1 MGIEPT
7 TRSLGSYCSTTELH
21 PRAATSIAW
30 SEARKKLGK
39 KPTSQQVDGTCKAP
53 VTDSLILRYSR
64 PASTPMIDT
73 ALTRSKFSHPDLT
86 AGGEPRARVAL
97 DELRTLWINTGSLCN
112 IECRNCYIESS
123 PDNDRLAYITAKEAA
138 RFFEEITS
146 ARLPVREIGF
156 TGGEPFMN
164 PDIIAMTGDALS
176 RGYAV
181 LILTNAMQ
189 PMMRPRIRSGLL
201 ALCDSYGDR
210 LTIRVSLDHYTKTLH
225 ETERGAD
232 AFETT
237 LDGIDW
243 LAWVGF
249 KLALAGRTCWGE
261 SEADARAG
269 YAALAL
275 ERDWP
280 IDAADPGALMLFPE
294 LDERA
299 DVPEITEQCWGILG
313 KRPADVM
320 CASSRMV
327 VKRKGS
333 ARLVVLPC
341 TLLPYD
347 AAFEMGETLAEAAR
361 ADGGM
366 FEEGAV
372 KLCHPHCAKFCV
384 LGAGRCSV

>member
-1 MGIEPT
+1 MT
-7 TRSLGSYCSTTELH
+7 
-21 PRAATSIAW
+21 
-30 SEARKKLGK
+30 
-39 KPTSQQVDGTCKAP
+39 
-53 VTDSLILRYSR
+53 
-64 PASTPMIDT
+64 DT
-73 ALTRSKFSHPDLT
+73 ALSTRSKFSHPDLT
-86 AGGEPRARVAL
+86 AEGEPRARVAFAG
-97 DELRTLWINTGSLCN
+97 LRTLWINTGSLCN

-123 PDNDRLAYITAKEAA
+123 PENDRLAYITAREAA

-146 ARLPVREIGF
+146 AGLPTREIGF

-164 PDIIAMTGDALS
+164 PDIITMAEHALA
-176 RGYAV
+176 RGYSV

-201 ALCDSYGDR
+201 TLRDRYRDR
-210 LTIRVSLDHYTKTLH
+210 LTLRVSLDHYTKALH
-225 ETERGAD
+225 ETERGPGT
-232 AFETT
+232 FETT
-237 LDGIDW
+237 LEGIDW
-243 LAWVGF
+243 LAWVRF

-261 SEADARAG
+261 SEEDARAG

-275 ERDWP
+275 ERGWP

-294 LDERA
+294 MDERA
-299 DVPEITEQCWGILG
+299 EVPEITEQCWGILG
-313 KRPADVM
+313 KRPVDVM

-333 ARLVVLPC
+333 ARPVVLPC

-366 FEEGAV
+366 FHEGAV

-384 LGAGRCSV
+384 LGGGSCSA